1 MAADLVLLPEVPAGP
16 EEIVLQAAAMAASAA
31 VLAANGAARAH
42 LEPAEVIRAVP
53 VATAR
58 AWQAAA
64 ALTTEVRI
72 RSTRLPP
79 RAATVRLYLHG
90 QPVQPAHRQRER
102 R

>member
-1 MAADLVLLPEVPAGP
+1 MAADLVSLPEVPAGP
-16 EEIVLQAAAMAASAA
+16 QVIVLQAATAVSAE

-64 ALTTEVRI
+64 APTTEVRL
-72 RSTRLPP
+72 RQTRLPP
-79 RAATVRLYLHG
+79 RAATARLFLPG
-90 QPVQPAHRQRER
+90 QPVRHVRQ
-102 R
+102 